1 MATEQIITFDD
12 LMGLLERNPEYRERL
27 RQQVL
32 DEEFQRLPAQMIALT
47 ERVDTLAEQMS
58 ALTERVDTLAEQM
71 SVLTERVDIL
81 TERVDTLA
89 EQMSALTERVDIL
102 TERMDTLTERVE
114 ALTEQVRLLTVQM
127 RDVVTRL
134 ERHDAQLARLLG
146 DEAERRFQRNAGAY
160 FGELI
165 SNLRVI
171 DNNALAIQ
179 VDSAIGEGRFRRAD
193 RRLLLALDVVAR
205 GRDWDTNEEKC
216 LAVEVSVGIGQTDIE
231 RAKSRAGLLEQLLG
245 VPAIPVVAGYSIAP
259 QFQDLADGQG
269 VQVTLIEEP
278 G

>member
-1 MATEQIITFDD
+1 MATEQIATFDD
-12 LMGLLERNPEYRERL
+12 LVGLLERNPEYRERL

-58 ALTERVDTLAEQM
+58 ALTERVGALAEK
-71 SVLTERVDIL
+71 VD
-81 TERVDTLA
+81 
-89 EQMSALTERVDIL
+89 
-102 TERMDTLTERVE
+102 
-114 ALTEQVRLLTVQM
+114 ALTEQVRLLTFQM

-134 ERHDAQLARLLG
+134 ERHDVQLARLLG

-179 VDSAIGEGRFRRAD
+179 VDSAIGEGRFKRAD

-245 VPAIPVVAGYSIAP
+245 VPAVPVVAGYSIAS
-259 QFQDLADGQG
+259 QFQELADGQG
-269 VQVTLIEEP
+269 VQVTIIEEP